1 VGLLEGCRLGNEETV
16 GGVDAVKDGAKL
28 GSPDGSFEGSNE
40 GILLGMLQNIQKK
53 YMLRQADVSKH
64 KQQQSFVP
72 FLP

>member
-1 VGLLEGCRLGNEETV
+1 
-16 GGVDAVKDGAKL
+16 
-28 GSPDGSFEGSNE
+28 
-40 GILLGMLQNIQKK
+40 MLQNIQKQ